1 MQNGNDEHDRQP
13 ARKHGQRWLVGLAV
27 LAALPLA
34 GCGSAPSAGATAT
47 KSEPAKVE
55 KVAGSDISRLRLSE
69 RAVQRLDIKTTPVA
83 AGARLTVPYGAVLY
97 DASGATW
104 TYTNPEPLV
113 YVRHGITI
121 ERIDGDTAF
130 LTAGPAAG
138 TPVVTV
144 GATELFGTEFKVSK

>member
-1 MQNGNDEHDRQP
+1 M
-13 ARKHGQRWLVGLAV
+13 
-27 LAALPLA
+27 
-34 GCGSAPSAGATAT
+34 

-69 RAVQRLDIKTTPVA
+69 RAVQRLDIQTAPVA
-83 AGARLTVPYGAVLY
+83 AGARLTVPYGAVIY
-97 DASGATW
+97 DARGATW

-130 LTAGPAAG
+130 LTAGPVAG

-144 GATELFGTEFKVSK
+144 GATKLFGTEFKVSK